1 MLAEEF
7 DVHAQYE
14 DYLENTNDTDKRLKV
29 CQCQII
35 ELKILF
41 CTLTLNTTIKTLS
54 KVQKLFNL
62 HKAKNGVAAAQMTLD
77 VLKKMPECTEISQK
91 LEKNYPDLGKSFID
105 GDVDSD
111 NDTYDSLSDVPESRV
126 CFASKNLTPC
136 RMH

>member
-35 ELKILF
+35 ELKILL
-41 CTLTLNTTIKTLS
+41 CILTLNTTIKTLS

-77 VLKKMPECTEISQK
+77 VLKKMPECTDISQK
-91 LEKNYPDLGKSFID
+91 LEKNYPGLGNGKPFID
-105 GDVDSD
+105 GDVDND
-111 NDTYDSLSDVPESRV
+111 NDTYLMIIIMIS
-126 CFASKNLTPC
+126 C
-136 RMH
+136 